1 MDKTCRECGQDIPGL
16 VIAVCS
22 EAEPEEIIKLARV
35 DSLEASR
42 AAARQ
47 FARFCFSAAS
57 ARYMDEFTAE
67 YRRLKRGM
75 V

>member
-35 DSLEASR
+35 DSLAENQ
-42 AAARQ
+42 AAARRFANFCFQ
-47 FARFCFSAAS
+47 NAAARF
-57 ARYMDEFTAE
+57 MDEFHAE
-67 YRRLKRGM
+67 YKRLLTQT
-75 V
+75 